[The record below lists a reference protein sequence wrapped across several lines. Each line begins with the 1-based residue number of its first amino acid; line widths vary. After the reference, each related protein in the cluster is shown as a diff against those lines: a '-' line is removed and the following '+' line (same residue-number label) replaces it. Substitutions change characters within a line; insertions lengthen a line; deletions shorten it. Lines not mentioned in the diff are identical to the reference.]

1 MIGLTASLGVGGAV
15 FLQKAAE
22 HMQALMANLD
32 ARYLCRVQNRAN
44 VRELEQYQNTPD
56 EGRS

>member
-15 FLQKAAE
+15 TLEKAEE
-22 HMQALMANLD
+22 HMKALMANLD
-32 ARYLCRVQNRAN
+32 ARYLCRVKSRDN